1 MTYRMGTVP
10 FFRSLVMKAR
20 RVFDMLCFCGDRDI
34 ASRMH
39 SSFINQSG
47 GVLDVAVTLPESYC
61 RCLEG
66 DRLNAH

>member
-1 MTYRMGTVP
+1 
-10 FFRSLVMKAR
+10 
-20 RVFDMLCFCGDRDI
+20 MLCFCGDRDI

-47 GVLDVAVTLPESYC
+47 EVLAVAVTSPRSYC
-61 RCLEG
+61 RCFEG